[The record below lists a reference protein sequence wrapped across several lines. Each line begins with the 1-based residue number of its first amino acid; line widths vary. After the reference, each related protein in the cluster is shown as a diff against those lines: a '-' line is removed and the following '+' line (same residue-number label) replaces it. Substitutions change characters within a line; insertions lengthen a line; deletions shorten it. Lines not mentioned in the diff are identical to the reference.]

1 MSVNAIS
8 SASTGSASGSSAS
21 ATQLSQDTINKLKAL
36 GLDPT
41 KYTSELQA
49 KQAIEEAQE
58 KQAPQKPNSKDSF
71 STLKTEAQDLAS
83 QMGVIVGNS
92 DKISDIMDKIS
103 TQIDELQSSAGTDE
117 TKLSQVNDYNTQ
129 YTALSSELSQLQ
141 ASQNMTGAM
150 ALANYNKAAF
160 GLAA

>member
-8 SASTGSASGSSAS
+8 SASTGSASGFSAS

-41 KYTSELQA
+41 KYTSESKA
-49 KQAIEEAQE
+49 KQAIEEAQA
-58 KQAPQKPNSKDSF
+58 KQAPQKPSSTDSF

-83 QMGVIVGNS
+83 QMGVVVGNN

-103 TQIDELQSSAGTDE
+103 TQIYELQSSAGTDE
-117 TKLSQVNDYNTQ
+117 TKLSQVNDYSAQ
-129 YTALSSELSQLQ
+129 YSTLSSELSRLE

-150 ALANYNKAAF
+150 ALANYNKAAL